1 MKIMV
6 AMLHFEGKQINDVW
20 NVKPLGN
27 AALNIVE
34 VSEDDKL
41 TITAWSDDSFV
52 PEEDKK
58 RSALVA
64 GRDYI
69 E

>member
-1 MKIMV
+1 MNNEHKGNYG
-6 AMLHFEGKQINDVW
+6 APRETEW

-41 TITAWSDDSFV
+41 TITAWSDDSFLI
-52 PEEDKK
+52 KK
-58 RSALVA
+58 HFLV
-64 GRDYI
+64 
-69 E
+69 